1 MFSNI
6 FLFKGWIFITE
17 IKLIFIT
24 IQHVLNTWRG
34 LVFCIGRSIIDFI
47 LDGCFCSQFSLFSF
61 QNDILPFDLDCST
74 CFWIFLPIILFLI
87 IFITRFICL
96 ILIRYFCLRNK
107 KSNRITICYIIWIFY
122 IIFFYFLSFPW
133 CSFKIRWC
141 LQRLFQC
148 LCSDRTSNRYIL
160 CHDGNICYLR
170 TRKHT
175 YST

>member
-74 CFWIFLPIILFLI
+74 SHCFICSKCKLISIVSFFLIKRKTINSIWNLIIRYHICFRIFLPIILFLI
-87 IFITRFICL
+87 IFITRNICL
-96 ILIRYFCLRNK
+96 ILIRCFCLRNK
-107 KSNRITICYIIWIFY
+107 KSNRITICYII
-122 IIFFYFLSFPW
+122 
-133 CSFKIRWC
+133 
-141 LQRLFQC
+141 
-148 LCSDRTSNRYIL
+148 
-160 CHDGNICYLR
+160 
-170 TRKHT
+170 
-175 YST
+175 